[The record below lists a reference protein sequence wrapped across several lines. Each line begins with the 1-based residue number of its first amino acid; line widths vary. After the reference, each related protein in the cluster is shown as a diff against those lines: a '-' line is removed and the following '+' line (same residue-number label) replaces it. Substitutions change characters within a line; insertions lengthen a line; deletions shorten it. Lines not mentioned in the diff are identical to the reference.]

1 MNFEHDYPPP
11 RKKKGFTMNGLDEQK
26 CVERITDFL
35 KFCKK
40 LKVFLF
46 NLNSCG
52 FVFKFIE
59 ESARVLMQITF
70 QAAMQT
76 NIEASPTKRVQQ
88 F

>member
-1 MNFEHDYPPP
+1 MIMLPP
-11 RKKKGFTMNGLDEQK
+11 KKGFTMNGLDEQK
-26 CVERITDFL
+26 CMERVADFL
-35 KFCKK
+35 KFCKEF
-40 LKVFLF
+40 KVFLF

-59 ESARVLMQITF
+59 DSACVLMQITF

-76 NIEASPTKRVQQ
+76 CIEASPAERDQQ

>member
-1 MNFEHDYPPP
+1 MNFEHDYAPP
-11 RKKKGFTMNGLDEQK
+11 KKSFTMNGLDEQK

-46 NLNSCG
+46 NLNLCG

-59 ESARVLMQITF
+59 DSACVLMQITF

-76 NIEASPTKRVQQ
+76 CIEASPAERVQQ